1 MNQVARIDTAS
12 LSNLSR
18 ALVGFD
24 TFFDNFE
31 KRFANQVT
39 TNYPPY
45 NVIQI
50 SDNEYS
56 VQLAVAGFDLDDL
69 SVTKDKNFLIVAG
82 TAPVSDSKVEPNFIH
97 RGLSQRNFRREFQL
111 ADHVEIKEANLE
123 LGILNIYLVREIPIE
138 QRPKTIAIKQTK

>member
-1 MNQVARIDTAS
+1 MTNQLT
-12 LSNLSR
+12 LR
-18 ALVGFD
+18 AFDIPTLHKFSVGFD
-24 TFFDNFE
+24 NIFNELERVSTQQRD
-31 KRFANQVT
+31 
-39 TNYPPY
+39 NYPPY